1 MALTTREGGTTM
13 PVIYKINVIE
23 ALKEKGFTT
32 YKIRQEKIF
41 SENTLQAFRSGKMVS
56 YETIAKLCSMLS
68 CDVGDILTY
77 SEDQT
82 P

>member
-1 MALTTREGGTTM
+1 MALNTREGGAAV

-41 SENTLQAFRSGKMVS
+41 SENTLQAFRTGKMVS
-56 YETIAKLCSMLS
+56 YETIGKLCSMLS

-77 SEDQT
+77 NEE
-82 P
+82 